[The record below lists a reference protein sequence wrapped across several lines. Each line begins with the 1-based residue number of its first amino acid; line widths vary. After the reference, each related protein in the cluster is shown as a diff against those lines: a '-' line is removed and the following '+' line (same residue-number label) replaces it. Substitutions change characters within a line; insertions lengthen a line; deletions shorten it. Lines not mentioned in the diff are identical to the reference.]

1 MYFSKRNNFTSMRT
15 VIQTES
21 LDESTRNAL
30 WNVIS
35 PYFLKYAD
43 NCGAYVDLW
52 TDLYEKTSD
61 TSPSS
66 SNVYDDNRSAR
77 FYHFF
82 RREIL
87 EGTWYRVF
95 DIIEF
100 LIDRTN
106 VKKWEKRT
114 YSQFSHYCDPVL
126 RASDFAPVFERYMI
140 GYRFVDYKL
149 VPITSDEEIA
159 TIEEAISKSKDSVAE
174 LLSKAVGFLSNRAT
188 PDYAKSIDCS
198 ISAVESQCRHLLGD
212 QTPTLGKA
220 LKLLE
225 DKGIG
230 LHGSLKSAFEKLF
243 GFTSDASGIRHGGLQ
258 PSDADADLAKFMLVS
273 CSAFVNYLK
282 SKQA

>member
-21 LDESTRNAL
+21 LDEPTRNAL
-30 WNVIS
+30 WNVIGQ
-35 PYFLKYAD
+35 YFRKYWKYSGVYE
-43 NCGAYVDLW
+43 NLW
-52 TDLYEKTSD
+52 TDLYEKPSD
-61 TSPSS
+61 TVP
-66 SNVYDDNRSAR
+66 VAAGEYDDDNEH
-77 FYHFF
+77 FYQFY
-82 RREIL
+82 RKKIL
-87 EGTWYRVF
+87 KGEWYECF

-100 LIDRTN
+100 LVDPTN
-106 VKKWEKRT
+106 VIKWRNRISQNT
-114 YSQFSHYCDPVL
+114 YAGYD
-126 RASDFAPVFERYMI
+126 ASLSPTDFAPVFERYMI

>member
-1 MYFSKRNNFTSMRT
+1 MYFSKRNNFTLMRT

-21 LDESTRNAL
+21 LDEPTRNAL
-30 WNVIS
+30 WNVIC
-35 PYFLKYAD
+35 PYFKKHS
-43 NCGAYVDLW
+43 AYSGVYEDLW

-61 TSPSS
+61 TRP
-66 SNVYDDNRSAR
+66 VAAEEYDDDNEH
-77 FYHFF
+77 FYQFY
-82 RREIL
+82 RKKIL
-87 EGTWYRVF
+87 KGEWYECF

-100 LIDRTN
+100 LVDPTN
-106 VKKWEKRT
+106 VIKWRNRI
-114 YSQFSHYCDPVL
+114 SQNAYAGHDSCL
-126 RASDFAPVFERYMI
+126 RPTDFTPVFQRYMI
-140 GYRFVDYKL
+140 GYRFVDHKL
-149 VPITSDEEIA
+149 VPITSEEEIA
-159 TIEEAISKSKDSVAE
+159 TVEEAISKSKDSVAE
-174 LLSKAVGFLSNRAT
+174 LLSKAVGFLANRTA

-243 GFTSDASGIRHGGLQ
+243 GFTSDANGIRHGGLK
-258 PSDADADLAKFMLVS
+258 PADADADLAKFMLVS

>member
-21 LDESTRNAL
+21 LDEPTRNAL
-30 WNVIS
+30 WNVIGQ
-35 PYFLKYAD
+35 YFRKYWKYS
-43 NCGAYVDLW
+43 GVYEDLW
-52 TDLYEKTSD
+52 TDLYEKPSD
-61 TSPSS
+61 TVP
-66 SNVYDDNRSAR
+66 VAARQYDDDNEH
-77 FYHFF
+77 FYQFY
-82 RREIL
+82 RKKIL
-87 EGTWYRVF
+87 KGEWYECF

-100 LIDRTN
+100 LVDPTN
-106 VKKWEKRT
+106 VAKWRYRISQNT
-114 YSQFSHYCDPVL
+114 YAGHDSSLSPT
-126 RASDFAPVFERYMI
+126 DFAPAFERYMI

-159 TIEEAISKSKDSVAE
+159 TIEGAIADSKDSVAE
-174 LLSKAVGFLSNRAT
+174 QLSKAVGFLSNRQT

-198 ISAVESQCRHLLGD
+198 ISAVEAQCRHLLGN

>member
-1 MYFSKRNNFTSMRT
+1 MYFSKRNNFTLKRT

-21 LDESTRNAL
+21 LDEQTRNAL
-30 WNVIS
+30 WNVIG
-35 PYFLKYAD
+35 PYLLKYAD
-43 NCGAYVDLW
+43 NSGAYIDLW
-52 TDLYEKTSD
+52 SNLYEKTSD
-61 TSPSS
+61 STPV
-66 SNVYDDNRSAR
+66 SNNVNDDRSTR
-77 FYHFF
+77 FYKFF
-82 RREIL
+82 RKEIL
-87 EGTWYRVF
+87 EGSWFVAF

-100 LIDRTN
+100 LVDEYNT
-106 VKKWEKRT
+106 KKWKNRT
-114 YSQFSHYCDPVL
+114 YSRCNRCSDPVL
-126 RASDFAPVFERYMI
+126 RAVDFMPVFERYMI
-140 GYRFVDYKL
+140 GYRFIDNRL
-149 VPITSDEEIA
+149 VSITSNEEITA
-159 TIEEAISKSKDSVAE
+159 IEDAITASEESVAE
-174 LLSKAVGFLSNRAT
+174 QLSKAVGFLSNRQT

-198 ISAVESQCRHLLGD
+198 ISAVEAQCRHLLGN

-243 GFTSDASGIRHGGLQ
+243 GFTSDANGIRHGGLQ